1 MSVYPH
7 VGRKPESKGNM
18 PIIEIESAWRE
29 TGIVCP
35 FCEGEWM
42 TYSNGET
49 RPQCGNDNCL
59 RTMPDEYIYEWLI
72 TLPEFRQTLRAAD
85 GACTCGSIKK
95 LILREDGVMVC
106 GFCFQPR
113 R

>member
-1 MSVYPH
+1 
-7 VGRKPESKGNM
+7 M
-18 PIIEIESAWRE
+18 PIVEIESAWRE

-59 RTMPDEYIYEWLI
+59 RVMPDEYIFEWLI
-72 TLPEFRQTLRAAD
+72 TLPEFRPTLRAAD
-85 GACTCGSIKK
+85 KWRAIRHLVAQRT
-95 LILREDGVMVC
+95 
-106 GFCFQPR
+106 QPPLAANA
-113 R
+113 